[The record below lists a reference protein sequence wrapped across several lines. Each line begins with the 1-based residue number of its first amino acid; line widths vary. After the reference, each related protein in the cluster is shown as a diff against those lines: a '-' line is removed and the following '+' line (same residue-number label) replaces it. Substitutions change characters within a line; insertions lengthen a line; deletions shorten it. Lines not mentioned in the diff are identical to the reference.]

1 MLQAREG
8 LLQLSP
14 NVMAGMVTLAVH
26 AEASVFTDMSEGQ
39 VTEGASSS
47 VTVTVKLQVEVL
59 GVEAPSETS
68 TFTVVTPVLKT
79 APFSVVFI
87 VPSVAPESVYTI
99 EPTVQ
104 LSVAVT
110 FHAVPLCV

>member
-1 MLQAREG
+1 MLQAKEG

-14 NVMAGMVTLAVH
+14 KVMAGMTTDAVQ
-26 AEASVFTDMSEGQ
+26 ADASVDCVISDGQ
-39 VTEGASSS
+39 VTVGASSS
-47 VTVTVKLQVEVL
+47 VMVTVKLHETVL

-110 FHAVPLCV
+110 FHAVPLWV